1 MGKAILVLLVIGA
14 GIAGYIVYVGYQR
27 VGGDAMKDRYVA
39 EKEARDAKD
48 AGEANSEGPGAL
60 SQFGSAV
67 KEGAKAVG
75 EKVQYGARVA
85 ATEAKELVFGEL
97 KLTIEPYPIEV
108 ETGKK
113 TVVTIRRKGAGSS
126 EPMTLDLKVG
136 RGANIS
142 ITGGEFKKDQAET
155 TLTLMALPGQTGE
168 TQLTLRAGEA
178 QAVVPVIVH

>member
-48 AGEANSEGPGAL
+48 AGAAKSEGPGTL
-60 SQFGSAV
+60 DKFGSAV

-75 EKVQYGARVA
+75 EKVQYGARVISK
-85 ATEAKELVFGEL
+85 EAKELIFGDM
-97 KLTIEPYPIEV
+97 KLTIDPYPIEV

-113 TVVTIRRKGAGSS
+113 AVVKIRRQGGEMEAL
-126 EPMTLDLKVG
+126 TLDIKVG
-136 RGANIS
+136 SGANVSIS
-142 ITGGEFKKDQAET
+142 GGEFAKKQAET
-155 TLTLMALPGQTGE
+155 TLTVMALPGQAGE

-178 QAVVPVIVH
+178 QAVVPIIVR